1 MPNDTP
7 YRQGSSRSE
16 YHVRLRE
23 TPLAEPAWEVALLY
37 PPQGAWTAEEYLH
50 LTDGTNRLI
59 EFTAGRI
66 EVLPVP
72 TDRHQTTLLFIYQI
86 MSHLVWGI
94 GGKTLVAPLRL
105 YITRD
110 RYREPD
116 ILLVRDKHDP
126 RRGERYWAGAD
137 LVVEIVSPD
146 DPDRDWVTKRNDY
159 ADAGILEYWIVDAQR
174 GQIAVLRLDDGA
186 YREHG
191 LFARGESATS
201 ALLPGLVVNVSE
213 ALDAE

>member
-1 MPNDTP
+1 MSKE
-7 YRQGSSRSE
+7 YR
-16 YHVRLRE
+16 VRLRE
-23 TPLAEPAWEVALLY
+23 TPLAEPTWEVALLY

-59 EFTAGRI
+59 EFAEGRV
-66 EVLPVP
+66 EVLPMP
-72 TDRHQTTLLFIYQI
+72 TQRHQDTLDFIFRI
-86 MSHLVWGI
+86 VRALALAI
-94 GGKTLVAPLRL
+94 GGKAYYAPLRL

-110 RYREPD
+110 CYREPD